1 MLITLRHDRDSFEGV
16 DTLRQVLLKRPI
28 LDRIAAGEVDLAF
41 RRWTRPTV
49 KTGGTLRTQLGLL
62 RIEKVEQVAIEAISH
77 DDARRAGLGLDDLV
91 AFLNEKAEGEV
102 YRVELGPIVPD
113 PRVALRENVE
123 LAPDDLTDLEARLDR
138 LDRAS
143 KRGPWTRQ
151 FLRLLDQNP
160 HVRAQDL
167 ADRLGLEK
175 AAFKDDVRKL
185 KELGLTISFSPGY
198 EVSPRGKAYLRTF
211 GD

>member
-1 MLITLRHDRDSFEGV
+1 MTLRRDGDSFEGV
-16 DTLRQVLLKRPI
+16 DTLREVLLKRSI

-49 KTGGTLRTQLGLL
+49 RTGGSIRTQLGLL
-62 RIEKVEQVAIEAISH
+62 QIEKVDRVAIDDITD
-77 DDARRAGLGLDDLV
+77 DDALRAGIGLDELLR
-91 AFLNEKAEGEV
+91 FLDEKTQGEV
-102 YRVELGPIVPD
+102 YRVELGSIVPD
-113 PRVALRENVE
+113 PRVQLREKTE
-123 LAPDDLTDLEARLDR
+123 LSASDVDELNRRLDR

-151 FLRLLDQNP
+151 FLALLDQHP

-167 ADRLGLEK
+167 ADSLGLEK
-175 AAFKDDVRKL
+175 LVFKDDVRKL

-198 EVSPRGKAYLRTF
+198 EVSPRGKAFLETL